1 MLLLFEQKVTAFT
14 LEKTHSK
21 NVQLHENCFSTL
33 RTYLVF
39 LLFPLTA
46 IPPVNHWLICI
57 AHWGWGRGCRG
68 PYTEPDLGSL
78 RNGAGMWKSLRFL
91 GHQGAGEGTFS
102 PSWPALGSTCRQP
115 GTEPGLAH
123 ALFITVR
130 WQVGKGDK
138 TRPVSSPHFFQISM
152 CQIFKTLQIQIL
164 KFH

>member
-1 MLLLFEQKVTAFT
+1 MLLLFEQKATAFT

-21 NVQLHENCFSTL
+21 NVQLHENCFSAL

-78 RNGAGMWKSLRFL
+78 RNGAGMWKSLQFL

-102 PSWPALGSTCRQP
+102 PSGPALGSTCRQP
-115 GTEPGLAH
+115 AQSQAFLMHFSSLSGGRWERGTKPD
-123 ALFITVR
+123 LF
-130 WQVGKGDK
+130 
-138 TRPVSSPHFFQISM
+138 PPPFFPN
-152 CQIFKTLQIQIL
+152 FNVPNL
-164 KFH
+164 